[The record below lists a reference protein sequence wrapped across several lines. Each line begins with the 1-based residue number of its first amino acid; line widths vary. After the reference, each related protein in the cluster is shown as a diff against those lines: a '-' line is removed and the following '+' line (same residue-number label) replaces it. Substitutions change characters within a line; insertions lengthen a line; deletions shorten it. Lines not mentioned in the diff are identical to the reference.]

1 MKCKICQNEQDN
13 CPYIGEERMFGI
25 RDKFQYFK
33 CSNCGCLQI
42 VSLPDNLEKYYPDNY
57 YSYTADLTPKSLK
70 SQIAHFLL
78 DKAISVRMG
87 RINLIGILAL
97 LYKRYYREQ
106 YLYLDKSVFRFDAS
120 ILDVGCGNGFLLN
133 QMYDFGFKDLT
144 GVDPFIEA
152 DIHYQNG
159 INVYKKYISELEKEY
174 DIIMLH
180 HSFEH
185 MPDPTDV
192 FYHLNR
198 LLRKDGILI
207 IRIPLV
213 DGYAWRKYGM
223 DWYQVDAPRHFFLHT
238 QKSIS
243 LLAQSV
249 NMEIV
254 KVEFD
259 STGAQIINSEKY
271 VRNISLF
278 EEFNVSNKVRKEADK
293 KARRLNVL
301 NDGDQACFYIKKR
314 YV

>member
-1 MKCKICQNEQDN
+1 
-13 CPYIGEERMFGI
+13 
-25 RDKFQYFK
+25 
-33 CSNCGCLQI
+33 
-42 VSLPDNLEKYYPDNY
+42 
-57 YSYTADLTPKSLK
+57 
-70 SQIAHFLL
+70 
-78 DKAISVRMG
+78 
-87 RINLIGILAL
+87 
-97 LYKRYYREQ
+97 
-106 YLYLDKSVFRFDAS
+106 
-120 ILDVGCGNGFLLN
+120 
-133 QMYDFGFKDLT
+133 
-144 GVDPFIEA
+144 
-152 DIHYQNG
+152 
-159 INVYKKYISELEKEY
+159 
-174 DIIMLH
+174 
-180 HSFEH
+180 